1 MKSVFWQNIRY
12 YLLLALAIIIIVAF
26 HPYFIN
32 MSKSVGLRTGN
43 ILSPYISLLFVALF
57 VLCVNVNSILK
68 SKEVRHFLLIF
79 IFIIV
84 AHLAA
89 FSFFDESS
97 MFSEIR
103 AIGMCLIAIMIG
115 WQLNLKEKRLNTF
128 FIVFSLLSLF
138 VGLIQVT
145 QNIGGFRI
153 LDHYQVEGKN
163 TFGVI
168 LASSSVILLFLG
180 LNGIQKKG
188 MKVLWLSLA
197 ILSIVILLTIR
208 ARSSALSVM
217 LLILYVFYQRYKGS
231 DFIFYVLIFLFLA
244 VVLYLVIPASVGEYV
259 MNSFFQNQEDDVTSG
274 RTGRNALG
282 WAFFLRHFWFGNL
295 TEGYYLEWI
304 HNFLLDKLFKYG
316 IVLSFPLLWIYF
328 SLLIRITIRTIKC
341 DNRNN
346 YNIGYFVVLIPFI
359 VSMAE
364 PTMPFGPGTG
374 TILSFL
380 LFGVSLRN
388 SYNEKNGLLMSANM
402 GRH

>member
-1 MKSVFWQNIRY
+1 M
-12 YLLLALAIIIIVAF
+12 LA
-26 HPYFIN
+26 
-32 MSKSVGLRTGN
+32 S
-43 ILSPYISLLFVALF
+43 
-57 VLCVNVNSILK
+57 NV
-68 SKEVRHFLLIF
+68 VRHLLVIF
-79 IFIIV
+79 IFIVV

-115 WQLNLKEKRLNTF
+115 WRLNLDEKRLHTF
-128 FIVFSLLSLF
+128 LIVFSLLSLF
-138 VGLIQVT
+138 IGLVQVT

-188 MKVLWLSLA
+188 MKVMWLSFA
-197 ILSIVILLTIR
+197 ILAVVILLTIR
-208 ARSSALSVM
+208 ARACSLTAM
-217 LLILYVFYQRYKGS
+217 LLIFYVLFQRYKGS
-231 DFIFYVLIFLFLA
+231 DFFFYVLIFLFLA
-244 VVLYLVIPASVGEYV
+244 VVLYLVLPASVGEYV

-304 HNFLLDKLFKYG
+304 HNFLLDKLYKYG
-316 IVLSFPLLWIYF
+316 FVLSFPLLLMYF
-328 SLLIRITIRTIKC
+328 SLLIRITIRTIRCNNK
-341 DNRNN
+341 NN
-346 YNIGYFVVLIPFI
+346 YNIGYFVVLIPF
-359 VSMAE
+359 VVAMAE

-388 SYNEKNGLLMSANM
+388 SYNEKHGLVMNANM
-402 GRH
+402 VRH

>member
-1 MKSVFWQNIRY
+1 MRSVFWQNLRY
-12 YLLLALAIIIIVAF
+12 YLLIALAIVIIIAF
-26 HPYFIN
+26 HPYIIN
-32 MSKSVGLRTGN
+32 LGKSAGLQTGN

-57 VLCVNVNSILK
+57 AVSINVK
-68 SKEVRHFLLIF
+68 SMLTSDVVKHLLVIF
-79 IFIIV
+79 IFIVV

-115 WQLNLKEKRLNTF
+115 WQLNLNEKRLHSF
-128 FIVFSLLSLF
+128 FIIFSILSLF
-138 VGLIQVT
+138 IGLIQVT

-168 LASSSVILLFLG
+168 LASSSVILFFLG

-197 ILSIVILLTIR
+197 ILALVILLTIR
-208 ARSSALSVM
+208 ARACTVAAM
-217 LLILYVFYQRYKGS
+217 LLFLYVLFQRYKGS
-231 DFIFYVLIFLFLA
+231 DFIFYIIIFIFLA
-244 VVLYLVIPASVGEYV
+244 VILYLIMPASVGEYV
-259 MNSFFQNQEDDVTSG
+259 MNSFFQNQEEDVTSG

-295 TEGYYLEWI
+295 TEGLYLEWI
-304 HNFLLDKLFKYG
+304 HNFIIDKLYKYG
-316 IVLSFPLLWIYF
+316 FVFSFPILWMYF
-328 SLLIRITIRTIKC
+328 SLLIRITIRTIRC
-341 DNRNN
+341 NNRNN
-346 YNIGYFVVLIPFI
+346 YNIGYFVVLIPFV

-388 SYNEKNGLLMSANM
+388 SFNEKHGLVMSANW
-402 GRH
+402 GRS

>member
-1 MKSVFWQNIRY
+1 MKSFFWQNIRY
-12 YLLLALAIIIIVAF
+12 YLMIALAIIIIVAF
-26 HPYFIN
+26 HPYIIN
-32 MSKSVGLRTGN
+32 MGKSAGLRTGN
-43 ILSPYISLLFVALF
+43 ILSPYISMLFVLLFVISLNIKSM
-57 VLCVNVNSILK
+57 LTSNV
-68 SKEVRHFLLIF
+68 VRHLLVIF
-79 IFIIV
+79 IFIVV

-103 AIGMCLIAIMIG
+103 SIGMCLIAIMIG
-115 WQLNLKEKRLNTF
+115 WRLNLNEKRLHTF

-138 VGLIQVT
+138 IGLTQVT

-153 LDHYQVEGKN
+153 LDHYQVQGKN

-188 MKVLWLSLA
+188 MKILWLSLA
-197 ILSIVILLTIR
+197 ILAIVILLTIR
-208 ARSSALSVM
+208 ARACTLTAM
-217 LLILYVFYQRYKGS
+217 LLFFYVLFQRYKGS

-244 VVLYLVIPASVGEYV
+244 VVLYLVIPASVGDYV

-274 RTGRNALG
+274 RTGRNVLG
-282 WAFFLRHFWFGNL
+282 WSFFMRHFWFGNL
-295 TEGYYLEWI
+295 TEGYYLDWI
-304 HNFLLDKLFKYG
+304 HNYLLDKLFKYG
-316 IVLSFPLLWIYF
+316 IVLAFPLLWIYF

-346 YNIGYFVVLIPFI
+346 YNIGYFVVLIPFV

-388 SYNEKNGLLMSANM
+388 SYNEKHGLVMSANM
-402 GRH
+402 VRP

>member
-26 HPYFIN
+26 HPYVID
-32 MSKSVGLRTGN
+32 MGKSAGLRTGN
-43 ILSPYISLLFVALF
+43 VLSPYISLLFVALF
-57 VLCVNVNSILK
+57 AVSINIKSMLASNV
-68 SKEVRHFLLIF
+68 VRHLLVIF
-79 IFIIV
+79 IFIVV

-97 MFSEIR
+97 MFSELR

-115 WQLNLKEKRLNTF
+115 WRINLDDKRLHTF
-128 FIVFSLLSLF
+128 LIVFSLLSLF
-138 VGLIQVT
+138 IGLVQVT

-188 MKVLWLSLA
+188 MKVMWLSLA
-197 ILSIVILLTIR
+197 ILAVVILLTIR
-208 ARSSALSVM
+208 ARACSLTAM
-217 LLILYVFYQRYKGS
+217 LLIFYVLFQRYKGS
-231 DFIFYVLIFLFLA
+231 DFFFYVLIFLFLA

-359 VSMAE
+359 VSVAE

-388 SYNEKNGLLMSANM
+388 SYNEKHGFVMNANM
-402 GRH
+402 VRH